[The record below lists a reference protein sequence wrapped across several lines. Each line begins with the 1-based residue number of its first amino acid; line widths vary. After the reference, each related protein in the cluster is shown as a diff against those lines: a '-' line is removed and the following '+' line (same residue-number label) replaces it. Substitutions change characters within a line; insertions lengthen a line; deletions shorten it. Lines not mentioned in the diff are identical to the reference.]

1 MPRVLT
7 GDQLIKSVR
16 KRTTVPDD
24 TSSFTDTDILE
35 TIDEELN
42 VQVLPTLLKLH
53 AEHLVVTVDVPRNAS
68 GTYEI
73 PYRAVGNTVRDVSL
87 INGSNTYEL
96 AQVSV
101 GALPDYSNQVNTS
114 QELDLFYVESN
125 KIKLVTP
132 SVDYNSIRIKYHL
145 RPNFLTKVDKAGI
158 IDSIVADTDA
168 DTLTLTLSQV
178 GKNFNENCCYDL
190 VGARTPNKIK
200 NFDLTPDSLTISSV
214 GGTGTIVFTLSDVED
229 YADLIV
235 GDYVTIAE
243 ETPVPNIPTEM
254 HPVLAQGAAIQVLDS
269 LGDFE
274 ALARAEKRMMEMSA
288 ATQGLVDDRVELA
301 PKKIRPRNGTLQSR
315 RGRYRGNR

>member
-68 GTYEI
+68 GAYEI

-96 AQVSV
+96 AQISV
-101 GALPDYSNQVNTS
+101 GALPDYSDHINS
-114 QELDLFYVESN
+114 LQELDLFYVESN
-125 KIKLVTP
+125 KIKLVSPTR
-132 SVDYNSIRIKYHL
+132 SYSSIRIKYHL
-145 RPNFLTKVDKAGI
+145 RPNFLTKLDKAGI
-158 IDSIVADTDA
+158 IDSIVADTNA
-168 DTLTLTLSQV
+168 DTLTLTLSQT
-178 GKNFNENCCYDL
+178 GKNFTENLTYDL
-190 VGARTPNKIK
+190 VGNRTPNKIK
-200 NFDLTPDSLTISSV
+200 DFDLTPASLTINSV

-229 YADLIV
+229 YEDLIV
-235 GDYVTIAE
+235 GDYVTVAG

-301 PKKIRPRNGTLQSR
+301 PKKIRPRHGTLQSR